1 MVTILEFQPPE
12 HDRGGLDSASAPVKH
27 PNGRSAEI
35 IIFPGVRIERQK
47 EQEEVS
53 TAAKTRK
60 KSNRTVRRK
69 R

>member
-1 MVTILEFQPPE
+1 MVTILEFYSPE
-12 HDRGGLDSASAPVKH
+12 HDRGGFDSASAPVKH

-53 TAAKTRK
+53 TAAKIRK
-60 KSNRTVRRK
+60 KSNRSVTPK